1 MGRVTKE
8 RCDARLDAWSRAV
21 VAKAGIVLELEG
33 RKWRAPGQRYVVM
46 SNHQSLY
53 DVPVLF
59 RVFGPDI
66 RMVAK
71 RELFDVPVFGGAMR
85 AAGFIAINRADA
97 RASLR
102 TFGEARGRLDEGTLV
117 WIAPEGTRSLEGEV
131 LPFKPGGFQLA
142 IDAQAPILP
151 VTLDGTRHVMPP
163 GSLRSTTGAAVRVTI
178 HPPVYPPARGS
189 GPAARRALMQQVRGA
204 IESAVGSRQDCDDGH
219 GRSRSSSDGSGRPGQ
234 AIGAA
239 GQVTVAASRRAAA
252 TVNSSGKKTNRGA
265 M

>member
-1 MGRVTKE
+1 MGASLALSLRVVRETFAISWPTVLDAAMGRVTKP

-21 VAKAGIVLELEG
+21 VASAGIVLELEG
-33 RKWRAPGQRYVVM
+33 RDWRVAGQRYVVM

-97 RASLR
+97 RASVT
-102 TFGEARGRLDEGTLV
+102 TFGEARARLDEGTLV
-117 WIAPEGTRSLEGEV
+117 WIAPEGTRSPGGAV
-131 LPFKPGGFQLA
+131 LPFKAGAFQLA
-142 IDAQAPILP
+142 IDAQVPTLP

-163 GSLRSTTGAAVRVTI
+163 GSLRSTAGTTVRVTI
-178 HPPVYPPARGS
+178 HPPVQPPATGS
-189 GPAARRALMQQVRGA
+189 SPAARRALMQQVRSA
-204 IESAVGSRQDCDDGH
+204 IESGFGRQQDRDDGQ
-219 GRSRSSSDGSGRPGQ
+219 GRC
-234 AIGAA
+234 
-239 GQVTVAASRRAAA
+239 RRTA
-252 TVNSSGKKTNRGA
+252 
-265 M
+265 

>member
-1 MGRVTKE
+1 MSASLALSLRVVRETFAISWPTVVDAAMGRVTKQ

-21 VAKAGIVLELEG
+21 VASAGLILDLEEREL
-33 RKWRAPGQRYVVM
+33 RATGQRYVVM

-71 RELFDVPVFGGAMR
+71 RELFEVPVFGGAMR

-97 RASLR
+97 RASVR
-102 TFGEARGRLDEGTLV
+102 TFGEACARLDEGTLV
-117 WIAPEGTRSLEGEV
+117 WIAPEGTRSRGGAL
-131 LPFKPGGFQLA
+131 LPFKPGAFQLA
-142 IDAQAPILP
+142 IDAQAPTLP

-163 GSLRSTTGAAVRVTI
+163 GSLRSTAGTTVRVTI

-189 GPAARRALMQQVRGA
+189 GPAARRALMYQVRVA
-204 IESAVGSRQDCDDGH
+204 IESGFGSQRDRDDVR
-219 GRSRSSSDGSGRPGQ
+219 GRCRRS
-234 AIGAA
+234 A
-239 GQVTVAASRRAAA
+239 
-252 TVNSSGKKTNRGA
+252 
-265 M
+265 